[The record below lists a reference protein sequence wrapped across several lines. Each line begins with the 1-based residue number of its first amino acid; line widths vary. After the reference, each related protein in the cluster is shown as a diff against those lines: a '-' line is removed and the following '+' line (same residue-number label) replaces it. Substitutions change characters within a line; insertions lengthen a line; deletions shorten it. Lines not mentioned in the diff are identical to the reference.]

1 MIDINDIRNSFRNNI
16 TFLSI
21 LVFIIIYLVINYF
34 KPLILYKK
42 NGVLR
47 DFGIGYK
54 NKTILPCWL
63 LTILLSIL
71 SYFCTWFFVSY
82 PKLNY

>member
-1 MIDINDIRNSFRNNI
+1 MFDINDIRNSFRNNI

-21 LVFIIIYLVINYF
+21 LLFIIIYLVINYF

-71 SYFCTWFFVSY
+71 SYFSILYFISY
-82 PKLNY
+82 PRLNY